1 MVALYII
8 LKTYVQYRGSDTMV
22 CGVVSRSREEEA
34 KRHAAQ
40 STPTAEAEGKDSG
53 EEKGHDEKGRGAKG
67 MDEDEEQRG
76 QGGWC
81 D

>member
-1 MVALYII
+1 VL
-8 LKTYVQYRGSDTMV
+8 
-22 CGVVSRSREEEA
+22 CRSREEEA
-34 KRHAAQ
+34 KRRAAQ